1 MRGPFWPEASS
12 ALSKPISF
20 PHSQF
25 ASLTL
30 LVEVNCLVS
39 IRVPHFS
46 RIMFLPRLIP
56 SGPAS
61 LLMTAGS
68 AFE

>member
-12 ALSKPISF
+12 AMSEPISF

-25 ASLTL
+25 SSLIL
-30 LVEVNCLVS
+30 LVDVNCLVS

-46 RIMFLPRLIP
+46 RFIFLPR
-56 SGPAS
+56 
-61 LLMTAGS
+61 
-68 AFE
+68 